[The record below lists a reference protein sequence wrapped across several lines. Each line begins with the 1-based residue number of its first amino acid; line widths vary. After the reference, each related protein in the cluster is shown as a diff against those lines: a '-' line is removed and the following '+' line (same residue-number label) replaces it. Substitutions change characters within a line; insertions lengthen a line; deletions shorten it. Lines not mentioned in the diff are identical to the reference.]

1 MMQIYKGIGTDHCD
15 HEDLIDFLN
24 YVFGMNGF
32 DSGFYRLLPKLYR
45 PAFRPEDHNFI
56 VTEDGK
62 LRAAVGSYPIAL
74 SVAGHELSAAGIGNV
89 AAHPF
94 RRGKGYM
101 KDCMNMAMR
110 DAVEQGLDFAVLG
123 GRRQRYS
130 YFGFEPAGLC
140 AKFTLEDHN
149 LRHAWGYKGEP
160 FGYKAERVSPDD
172 ADALS
177 AIDSLT
183 RRQPSHPLRPADKL
197 YDTLNNWESKVCK
210 VLSPDGA
217 FAGYFL
223 ATGSV
228 SEIDCV
234 SPDHAGGV
242 IAACFAF
249 MGKPALDF
257 FIPPYSRTMLD
268 ALSDLSEGMVL
279 TVTENYCVL
288 NYERVARACLEL
300 KSQLVPLCD
309 GELFL
314 DIDGFAGKESLRVSV
329 SGGKPSVEKAEPGK
343 GISLSHR
350 KAMELLFGPFSQE
363 RYALPAFAQNWFPLP
378 LFVPEVDND

>member
-1 MMQIYKGIGTDHCD
+1 MPP
-15 HEDLIDFLN
+15 
-24 YVFGMNGF
+24 
-32 DSGFYRLLPKLYR
+32 S
-45 PAFRPEDHNFI
+45 
-56 VTEDGK
+56 
-62 LRAAVGSYPIAL
+62 AAYPIAL

-94 RRGKGYM
+94 HRGKGYM

-177 AIDSLT
+177 AIDGLT

-228 SEIDCV
+228 SEIDLRFLPGRCRGRDRGV
-234 SPDHAGGV
+234 LRLYGQTGAG
-242 IAACFAF
+242 FLH
-249 MGKPALDF
+249 PAVQPRHTGCAVRPIGRHGAD
-257 FIPPYSRTMLD
+257 R
-268 ALSDLSEGMVL
+268 
-279 TVTENYCVL
+279 
-288 NYERVARACLEL
+288 
-300 KSQLVPLCD
+300 D
-309 GELFL
+309 GEL
-314 DIDGFAGKESLRVSV
+314 LR
-329 SGGKPSVEKAEPGK
+329 AE
-343 GISLSHR
+343 L
-350 KAMELLFGPFSQE
+350 
-363 RYALPAFAQNWFPLP
+363 
-378 LFVPEVDND
+378 

>member
-94 RRGKGYM
+94 HRGKGYM

-140 AKFTLEDHN
+140 AKFTLEDHTCAMPGAIRAN
-149 LRHAWGYKGEP
+149 P
-160 FGYKAERVSPDD
+160 
-172 ADALS
+172 S
-177 AIDSLT
+177 AT
-183 RRQPSHPLRPADKL
+183 RRSASL
-197 YDTLNNWESKVCK
+197 
-210 VLSPDGA
+210 
-217 FAGYFL
+217 
-223 ATGSV
+223 
-228 SEIDCV
+228 
-234 SPDHAGGV
+234 
-242 IAACFAF
+242 
-249 MGKPALDF
+249 
-257 FIPPYSRTMLD
+257 RTMR
-268 ALSDLSEGMVL
+268 M
-279 TVTENYCVL
+279 
-288 NYERVARACLEL
+288 
-300 KSQLVPLCD
+300 P
-309 GELFL
+309 FP
-314 DIDGFAGKESLRVSV
+314 
-329 SGGKPSVEKAEPGK
+329 PSTA
-343 GISLSHR
+343 
-350 KAMELLFGPFSQE
+350 
-363 RYALPAFAQNWFPLP
+363 
-378 LFVPEVDND
+378 

>member
-1 MMQIYKGIGTDHCD
+1 M
-15 HEDLIDFLN
+15 
-24 YVFGMNGF
+24 
-32 DSGFYRLLPKLYR
+32 
-45 PAFRPEDHNFI
+45 
-56 VTEDGK
+56 
-62 LRAAVGSYPIAL
+62 
-74 SVAGHELSAAGIGNV
+74 
-89 AAHPF
+89 
-94 RRGKGYM
+94 
-101 KDCMNMAMR
+101 
-110 DAVEQGLDFAVLG
+110 
-123 GRRQRYS
+123 
-130 YFGFEPAGLC
+130 
-140 AKFTLEDHN
+140 
-149 LRHAWGYKGEP
+149 
-160 FGYKAERVSPDD
+160 
-172 ADALS
+172 
-177 AIDSLT
+177 
-183 RRQPSHPLRPADKL
+183 
-197 YDTLNNWESKVCK
+197 
-210 VLSPDGA
+210 LSPDGA

-314 DIDGFAGKESLRVSV
+314 GIDGFAGKESLRVSV